1 MRLMTLAVA
10 VMLASWPGQAQDQTP
25 SSKPVTDPSAAGQA
39 APAAP
44 GETPARDLP
53 VSLDRIREGL
63 SRPPQNTTLKR
74 IDIKPDFYVRVEEK
88 QHIEEILSK
97 LDFKTGP
104 APLGGLYAYE
114 QQQQIFNKTDR
125 PLVQPYAAYSGS
137 ELVVLAVEALAFKY
151 LGGQMLQTLTTDQR
165 ESAERAAR
173 QEVALAIADYCDA
186 RPDGGSGLHLCTEVL
201 SR

>member
-1 MRLMTLAVA
+1 
-10 VMLASWPGQAQDQTP
+10 MLASAPGWAQDQAP
-25 SSKPVTDPSAAGQA
+25 SSRPATDQSAAGQA
-39 APAAP
+39 APAAS
-44 GETPARDLP
+44 GGTQTQTPELP

-63 SRPPQNTTLKR
+63 SRPPQGTTLKR

-97 LDFKTGP
+97 LDFKGGP
-104 APLGGLYAYE
+104 TPPGGLYAY
-114 QQQQIFNKTDR
+114 QQQQQMFNKTDR

-137 ELVVLAVEALAFKY
+137 ELVTLAIEAMAFKY
-151 LGGQMLQTLTTDQR
+151 LGGQMLQTITTSQR

-173 QEVALAIADYCDA
+173 EEVAQAIADYWDA

>member
-1 MRLMTLAVA
+1 MALAVA

-25 SSKPVTDPSAAGQA
+25 SSKPAADPSAAGQA

-44 GETPARDLP
+44 VETPRRDLP
-53 VSLDRIREGL
+53 VSLDRIRDGL
-63 SRPPQNTTLKR
+63 SRPPQGTSLKR

-97 LDFKTGP
+97 LDFKSGP
-104 APLGGLYAYE
+104 TPPGGLYAYQ

-125 PLVQPYAAYSGS
+125 PLAQPYAAYSGS

-151 LGGQMLQTLTTDQR
+151 LGGQMLQTLTTSQR

-173 QEVALAIADYCDA
+173 EEVAQAIADYCDA
-186 RPDGGSGLHLCTEVL
+186 RPDGGSSLHLCTEVL